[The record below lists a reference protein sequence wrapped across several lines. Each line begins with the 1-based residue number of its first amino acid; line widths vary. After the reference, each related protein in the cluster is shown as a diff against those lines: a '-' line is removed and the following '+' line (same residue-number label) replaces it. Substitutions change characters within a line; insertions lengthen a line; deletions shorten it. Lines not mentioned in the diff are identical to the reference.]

1 MRKEDFVMALLEAL
15 SQQAAGPRGGRGRAE
30 HERKGRKRTGSGIH

>member
-15 SQQAAGPRGGRGRAE
+15 KAAEGPRGGAE
-30 HERKGRKRTGSGIH
+30 HEREGRKRAGSGIL

>member
-15 SQQAAGPRGGRGRAE
+15 SQQAAGPRGGERAE

>member
-15 SQQAAGPRGGRGRAE
+15 SQQAAGPRGGGGKGRA
-30 HERKGRKRTGSGIH
+30 

>member
-15 SQQAAGPRGGRGRAE
+15 KAAEGPRGGGAE
-30 HERKGRKRTGSGIH
+30 HEPEGRKSTGSGIV

>member
-15 SQQAAGPRGGRGRAE
+15 SQQAAGPRGGEKGRA
-30 HERKGRKRTGSGIH
+30 

>member
-15 SQQAAGPRGGRGRAE
+15 SQQAAGPRGGRAE